1 MKVNNEAHI
10 RLNAVAHL
18 EETTMREP
26 LFRFG
31 DFAIWSAILGTV
43 IAYQLW
49 SHTAQGPLTTALVV
63 VGG

>member
-1 MKVNNEAHI
+1 
-10 RLNAVAHL
+10 
-18 EETTMREP
+18 MREP